1 MQTVFFLEVCSEMII
16 VIIVVTITIRFISIA
31 TVFPLVNIGPITYQ
45 IAQ

>member
-31 TVFPLVNIGPITYQ
+31 TVFAFINIGHITYQ
-45 IAQ
+45 VTQ

>member
-1 MQTVFFLEVCSEMII
+1 MII
-16 VIIVVTITIRFISIA
+16 VIIVVTIIIRFISIA